1 MFKIIMQLQAE
12 MLFFRLPVRYLDSQH
27 FEASAAHRD
36 RRIFVNHADI
46 RIDLLNVFQEH
57 HFQIF
62 LLIIDMR
69 KVDLQFFQLIFVCL
83 AVQLKLTGQI
93 LRTGSL
99 REQAV
104 KRFPEIIIRVLFTG
118 RNLADHF

>member
-69 KVDLQFFQLIFVCL
+69 KVDLQFFQLIF

>member
-1 MFKIIMQLQAE
+1 
-12 MLFFRLPVRYLDSQH
+12 
-27 FEASAAHRD
+27 
-36 RRIFVNHADI
+36 
-46 RIDLLNVFQEH
+46 
-57 HFQIF
+57 
-62 LLIIDMR
+62 MR